1 MSEFFEKS
9 QQLSPEMIE
18 RFKTALQVGKWPDG
32 QPVSDKQKATLT
44 QAIII
49 YDNANLPAGQRV
61 GETDDQ
67 CASKS
72 NDNDAKTIR
81 WQ

>member
-67 CASKS
+67 CACTP
-72 NDNDAKTIR
+72 NANDAMSSR
-81 WQ
+81 W

>member
-18 RFKTALQVGKWPDG
+18 RFKTALQIGKWPDG
-32 QPVSDKQKATLT
+32 QMVSDKQKETLT

-49 YDNANLPAGQRV
+49 YDNTNLPTGQRV

-72 NDNDAKTIR
+72 DNNDANAIR